1 MKHIK
6 LFENFSWDYL
16 KNNNKSLGDFYAD
29 KLETFD
35 LEQTI
40 LEKLDAFETRVEEVF
55 SDRWNLN
62 RGRSYSNYSGDYFAI
77 NVKVH
82 VWPSTDEVESKF
94 GIKIDDD
101 RLTDIWYRWLQ
112 DQAEMFEE
120 DIKESYN
127 WVDKISWGGNSGGWV
142 HIYPEMGADRLLEYA
157 EESIQFYLD
166 VKDEFDEEELE
177 EIAKAIDSP
186 EWQRLSELGLV
197 EDEESVKRIV
207 DNLKGVLN
215 VLTTETENLDQIEED
230 LKAIQRQHREFERN
244 AEKYFM
250 DFLAEEIED
259 GHISENYTY
268 NTITTEG
275 TISNLPGMVFRL
287 MENSTELGVIGMLD
301 LNNSNNLEFD
311 YDLVD
316 FLDNEPG
323 PFTNENTYYLHGLFV
338 GEEFRGRGLSKT
350 LVNKCNEVAQK
361 NGIKYSL
368 LITDCTNEV
377 AQNLY
382 KSLGYS
388 VCNSTGIKDLLYK
401 EL

>member
-1 MKHIK
+1 MKYIK

-94 GIKIDDD
+94 GIEIDDEH
-101 RLTDIWYRWLQ
+101 LTDIWYRWLQ

-166 VKDEFDEEELE
+166 VKDEFDEDELE
-177 EIAKAIDSP
+177 EIAKAINSP

-197 EDEESVKRIV
+197 EDEESVKRIT
-207 DNLKGVLN
+207 DNLKGVIN
-215 VLTTETENLDQIEED
+215 ILTTETGNLDQIEED
-230 LKAIQRQHREFERN
+230 LKAIQRQHRDFEQN
-244 AEKYFM
+244 AKKYFM
-250 DFLAEEIED
+250 DFLADEIEN
-259 GHISENYTY
+259 GSIS
-268 NTITTEG
+268 
-275 TISNLPGMVFRL
+275 
-287 MENSTELGVIGMLD
+287 
-301 LNNSNNLEFD
+301 
-311 YDLVD
+311 
-316 FLDNEPG
+316 
-323 PFTNENTYYLHGLFV
+323 
-338 GEEFRGRGLSKT
+338 
-350 LVNKCNEVAQK
+350 
-361 NGIKYSL
+361 
-368 LITDCTNEV
+368 
-377 AQNLY
+377 
-382 KSLGYS
+382 
-388 VCNSTGIKDLLYK
+388 
-401 EL
+401 